1 MEVKFRFRQ
10 EVMNIEKTKSAR
22 LTSVD
27 ISKVGNPARYVEVPC
42 NNIIVA
48 AGSQTLDA
56 LHDIVPWIEPR
67 TSLVNHKQYCDW
79 IRIQGPPIGI
89 TDKVGLVIHNNV
101 GIDPV
106 IIAAQPH
113 QELLVASI
121 RSRTQRVPFDDNK
134 TEKGHSSEAATVARD
149 QVKGISDTTKYADG
163 QTIISTA
170 LDKLPLV
177 CKIPSIILD
186 DRFEGEDN
194 NPLGMYLAYGF
205 GMYGTTLSL
214 GVAAAL
220 RKMITGED
228 AGIGE
233 AFDYP

>member
-10 EVMNIEKTKSAR
+10 EVMNIEKTKSAK

-27 ISKVGNPARYVEVPC
+27 IAKVGNFARYIEVPC

-48 AGSQTLDA
+48 AGSHTLDA

-67 TSLVNHKQYCDW
+67 TSLVNHKQHCDW
-79 IRIQGPPIGI
+79 VRIQGPPIGI
-89 TDKVGLVIHNNV
+89 ADKVGLVIHNNV

-106 IIAAQPH
+106 IIAAQPR

-121 RSRTQRVPFDDNK
+121 RPRTQHVPFNDK
-134 TEKGHSSEAATVARD
+134 QTEKGHFSEAASVARD

-163 QTIISTA
+163 RTTISTS

-220 RKMITGED
+220 RKLITGQD